1 MSRRDRDLDPDMSVV
16 QIHTRT
22 GFKKNIKKRNTMNY
36 RTERQLT
43 GFEKFILFIFKH
55 KFILL
60 PLIGLFVIWC
70 MFFKMI
76 SPGYVGVVVDLLG
89 DNKGVEAKELHV
101 GMHWIAPWKSVYQF
115 PIFEQND
122 TWEGDRDGFN
132 FQTSEGMAVS
142 ADIGIT
148 YHLRSESIPLIFQRY
163 RRGMDEITN
172 VFIRNYIRDA
182 INKSASKTKIEDL
195 YSGKESF
202 FEDVEKH
209 VKEDFREMGIELSR
223 IYLIGRFHF
232 PKNVITALNAKIEA
246 MQRAQQREN
255 ELREAEAEAKKQVA
269 KAEGQA
275 RCVILQAESEA
286 KANLVLAKSVTPEL
300 IQWQA
305 VQRWDGKMPHV
316 TGGALPFIGVK

>member
-1 MSRRDRDLDPDMSVV
+1 MRKEEKRIIWGCV
-16 QIHTRT
+16 
-22 GFKKNIKKRNTMNY
+22 GFVTIVAWA
-36 RTERQLT
+36 L
-43 GFEKFILFIFKH
+43 
-55 KFILL
+55 
-60 PLIGLFVIWC
+60 C
-70 MFFKMI
+70 FKMI
-76 SPGYVGVVVDLLG
+76 SPGYVGVVVDMLG
-89 DNKGVEAKELHV
+89 DNKGVESKELHV

-122 TWEGDRDGFN
+122 TWEGDREGFN

-148 YHLRSESIPLIFQRY
+148 YHLRPESIPLIFQRY
-163 RRGMDEITN
+163 RRGMDEITH

-182 INKSASKTKIEDL
+182 INKSASKTRIEDL

-209 VKEDFREMGIELSR
+209 VREDLSPIGIELSR

-232 PKNVITALNAKIEA
+232 PQNVISALNAKIEA
-246 MQRAQQREN
+246 NQRAQQREN
-255 ELREAEAEAKKQVA
+255 ELREAEAEAKKQIA

-275 RCVILQAESEA
+275 RCAIVQAESES
-286 KANLVLAKSVTPEL
+286 KANLLLSQSVTAEL

-305 VQRWDGKMPHV
+305 VQKWDGKLPSV
-316 TGGALPFIGVK
+316 TSGATPFIQVK

>member
-1 MSRRDRDLDPDMSVV
+1 MSYSRERE
-16 QIHTRT
+16 TT
-22 GFKKNIKKRNTMNY
+22 GFVKT
-36 RTERQLT
+36 
-43 GFEKFILFIFKH
+43 FLFIIKYKWVFGTLTAL
-55 KFILL
+55 FI
-60 PLIGLFVIWC
+60 IWS

-76 SPGYVGVVVDLLG
+76 QPGYVGVVVDMLG
-89 DNKGVEAKELHV
+89 DHKGVESKELHV

-122 TWEGDRDGFN
+122 TWDGDREGFH

-148 YHLRSESIPLIFQRY
+148 YHLRPESIPIIFQRY
-163 RRGMDEITN
+163 RRGMDEITH

-182 INKSASKTKIEDL
+182 VNKSASKTRIEDL

-209 VKEDFREMGIELSR
+209 VREDLSPIGIELSR

-232 PKNVITALNAKIEA
+232 PQTVIAALNAKIEA

-275 RCVILQAESEA
+275 KCVILQAESEA
-286 KANLVLAKSVTPEL
+286 KANLVLAKSVTTEL

-305 VQRWDGKMPHV
+305 VQKWDGKMPHV
-316 TGGALPFIGVK
+316 TSGAMPFIEVK

>member
-1 MSRRDRDLDPDMSVV
+1 MTNR
-16 QIHTRT
+16 
-22 GFKKNIKKRNTMNY
+22 
-36 RTERQLT
+36 
-43 GFEKFILFIFKH
+43 EKQQMWGWICIIGIPLFIA
-55 KFILL
+55 
-60 PLIGLFVIWC
+60 WC
-70 MFFKMI
+70 FCFKMI
-76 SPGYVGVVVDLLG
+76 SPGYVGVVVDMLG
-89 DNKGVEAKELHV
+89 DNKGVESKELHV

-122 TWEGDRDGFN
+122 TWEGDREGFN

-163 RRGMDEITN
+163 RRGMDEITH

-182 INKSASKTKIEDL
+182 INKSASKTRIEDL

-202 FEDVEKH
+202 FEDVEAH
-209 VKEDFREMGIELSR
+209 VRNDLSPIGIELSR

-232 PKNVITALNAKIEA
+232 PQTVISALNAKIEA
-246 MQRAQQREN
+246 VQRAQQREN
-255 ELREAEAEAKKQVA
+255 ELREAEAEAKKQIA

-275 RCVILQAESEA
+275 RCAIVQAESES
-286 KANLVLAKSVTPEL
+286 KANTLLSQSVTAEL

-305 VQRWDGKMPHV
+305 VQKWDGKLPHV
-316 TGGALPFIGVK
+316 TNGATPFIQVK

>member
-1 MSRRDRDLDPDMSVV
+1 MGRYNDPYENKPVSIVTKKETFYALFTVFAIISFVV
-16 QIHTRT
+16 W
-22 GFKKNIKKRNTMNY
+22 
-36 RTERQLT
+36 
-43 GFEKFILFIFKH
+43 LF
-55 KFILL
+55 
-60 PLIGLFVIWC
+60 
-70 MFFKMI
+70 FFKMI
-76 SPGYVGVVVDLLG
+76 SPGYVGVVVDMLG

-101 GMHWIAPWKSVYQF
+101 GMHWIAPWKNVYQF

-122 TWEGDRDGFN
+122 TWEGDHEGFN

-142 ADIGIT
+142 ADVGIT
-148 YHLRSESIPLIFQRY
+148 YHLRPDAIPNIFQRY

-172 VFIRNYIRDA
+172 TFIRNYIRDA
-182 INKSASKTKIEDL
+182 INKAASKTKIEDL

-202 FEDVEKH
+202 FEDVESH
-209 VKEDFREMGIELSR
+209 VRADLSPIGIELSR

-232 PKNVITALNAKIEA
+232 PNNVIAALNAKIEA
-246 MQRAQQREN
+246 NQRAQQREN

-275 RCVILQAESEA
+275 RCVLLQAESEA

-305 VQRWDGKMPHV
+305 TQKWDGKLPHV
-316 TGGALPFIGVK
+316 TSGAMPFINVGK

>member
-1 MSRRDRDLDPDMSVV
+1 MRNEWNSAL
-16 QIHTRT
+16 ICGCCTFF
-22 GFKKNIKKRNTMNY
+22 GF
-36 RTERQLT
+36 
-43 GFEKFILFIFKH
+43 LFIAWIF
-55 KFILL
+55 
-60 PLIGLFVIWC
+60 C
-70 MFFKMI
+70 FKMI
-76 SPGYVGVVVDLLG
+76 LPGYVGVVVDMLG

-101 GMHWIAPWKSVYQF
+101 GMHFIAPWKSIYQF

-122 TWEGDRDGFN
+122 TWEGDGECFH

-148 YHLRSESIPLIFQRY
+148 YHLRPESIPVIFQRY
-163 RRGMDEITN
+163 RRGMEEITD

-202 FEDVEKH
+202 LEDVERH
-209 VKEDFREMGIELSR
+209 VRDDFQPLGIELSR

-232 PKNVITALNAKIEA
+232 PQNVITALNSKIEA
-246 MQRAQQREN
+246 NQRAQQREN
-255 ELREAEAEAKKQVA
+255 ELREAEAEAKKQIA

-275 RCVILQAESEA
+275 RCSVVKAESES
-286 KANLVLAKSVTPEL
+286 KANYLLSQSITQEL

-305 VQRWDGKMPHV
+305 VQKWDGKLPTV
-316 TGGALPFIGVK
+316 TSSAIPFIQMKETSINDR

>member
-1 MSRRDRDLDPDMSVV
+1 MSRYQNNEYSDFGDWVTANRLKLAFGS
-16 QIHTRT
+16 
-22 GFKKNIKKRNTMNY
+22 
-36 RTERQLT
+36 LAC
-43 GFEKFILFIFKH
+43 
-55 KFILL
+55 
-60 PLIGLFVIWC
+60 FVFVAWL

-76 SPGYVGVVVDLLG
+76 SPGYVGVVVDMLG
-89 DNKGVEAKELHV
+89 DSKGVQAKELHV
-101 GMHWIAPWKSVYQF
+101 GMHWIAPWKNVYQF

-122 TWEGDRDGFN
+122 TWEGDGEGFN
-132 FQTSEGMAVS
+132 FQTSEGMAVN

-148 YHLRSESIPLIFQRY
+148 YHLRPDAIPLIFQRY

-195 YSGKESF
+195 YSGKEGF
-202 FEDVEKH
+202 FEDVEAA
-209 VKEDFREMGIELSR
+209 VRADLEPIGIELSR

-232 PKNVITALNAKIEA
+232 PTTVITALNAKIEA

-255 ELREAEAEAKKQVA
+255 ELREAEAEAKKQIA

-275 RCVILQAESEA
+275 KCALLKAESEA
-286 KANLVLAKSVTPEL
+286 KANLVLAKSITQEL

-305 VQRWDGKMPHV
+305 IQAWDGKLPQV
-316 TGGALPFIGVK
+316 TGETIPLIQLNKQEPK